1 MQAKPRTA
9 PGIALLTASVAA
21 LAVAMALAIPALAH
35 HGGDRGFSDDPA
47 GTIASFDAGSKV
59 LTIDL
64 ADGGSVSGLV
74 TRWTWIDDG
83 DDHGC
88 DDRRGRRQLHGDWC
102 RRGFH
107 HSEDGDDDGRHHGR
121 GSSDDLVP
129 GTVVDDAVLGLTDGR
144 AFFVKVDLD
153 D

>member
-1 MQAKPRTA
+1 M
-9 PGIALLTASVAA
+9 SVAA
-21 LAVAMALAIPALAH
+21 LAAAMALAIPALAH
-35 HGGDRGFSDDPA
+35 HGGDDNHFGSDDPA
-47 GTIASFDAGSKV
+47 GTIASFDAGTKV

-64 ADGGSVSGLV
+64 ADGGSISGLV

-88 DDRRGRRQLHGDWC
+88 DDRHGRRQLHGDWC
-102 RRGFH
+102 RAQFH
-107 HSEDGDDDGRHHGR
+107 HSEDGNDHGDHHWGGR
-121 GSSDDLVP
+121 GSGDDLVA
-129 GTVVDDAVLGLTDGR
+129 GAVVDDAVLGLTDGR

>member
-1 MQAKPRTA
+1 MKGKPRPA
-9 PGIALLTASVAA
+9 RGITSLAGSAMA

-35 HGGDRGFSDDPA
+35 HGGDDGDFGDRNPA
-47 GTIASFDAGSKV
+47 GTIASFDQGSKM
-59 LTIDL
+59 LTIAL

-83 DDHGC
+83 DRGGHHWR
-88 DDRRGRRQLHGDWC
+88 DRGDS
-102 RRGFH
+102 G
-107 HSEDGDDDGRHHGR
+107 
-121 GSSDDLVP
+121 DLVP
-129 GTVVDDAVLGLTDGR
+129 GAVVEDAVLGLADGR